1 LVGIEFLFVFR
12 LFSFESRFSFMVLTK
27 LCMLKCRHL
36 RVRVRAPRAVVMRRR
51 EALALLPVL
60 PLAVDPVH
68 LLVEMQVLQGAKI
81 KRIGRR
87 TRTRRRGRGTMKRG
101 RRMSS
106 LPLHQRTLGKK
117 IQGRNPRGEGGLD
130 RQLVC

>member
-1 LVGIEFLFVFR
+1 
-12 LFSFESRFSFMVLTK
+12 
-27 LCMLKCRHL
+27 MLKCRHL
-36 RVRVRAPRAVVMRRR
+36 RVRVKAPRAAVMRRR

-68 LLVEMQVLQGAKI
+68 LLVEMQVLQGAMG
-81 KRIGRR
+81 RRR
-87 TRTRRRGRGTMKRG
+87 TRRRRGRGTMKRG

-106 LPLHQRTLGKK
+106 LPLHQRTLGRK
-117 IQGRNPRGEGGLD
+117 ISGRNPRGEGGLD

>member
-1 LVGIEFLFVFR
+1 
-12 LFSFESRFSFMVLTK
+12 MVLIK
-27 LCMLKCRHL
+27 LCMLKCKHL
-36 RVRVRAPRAVVMRRR
+36 RVRVRAPRVAVMRRR

-87 TRTRRRGRGTMKRG
+87 TKDRGTMTRG

-106 LPLHQRTLGKK
+106 LPLHQRTLGRN
-117 IQGRNPRGEGGLD
+117 IQGRNPRGEGSLD

>member
-1 LVGIEFLFVFR
+1 MFVLR

-36 RVRVRAPRAVVMRRR
+36 RVRMRAPRAALMRRR
-51 EALALLPVL
+51 EVLALLPML

-68 LLVEMQVLQGAKI
+68 LLVKMQVLQGA
-81 KRIGRR
+81 RIGRR
-87 TRTRRRGRGTMKRG
+87 RRGKGTMKRG

-106 LPLHQRTLGKK
+106 LPSTREH
-117 IQGRNPRGEGGLD
+117 
-130 RQLVC
+130 

>member
-1 LVGIEFLFVFR
+1 LVGIEFLFVLR

-27 LCMLKCRHL
+27 LFMLKCRHL
-36 RVRVRAPRAVVMRRR
+36 RVRVRAPRAAVMRRTK
-51 EALALLPVL
+51 ALPLLPPVL
-60 PLAVDPVH
+60 PLAVDPGH
-68 LLVEMQVLQGAKI
+68 LLVEMQVLQGV
-81 KRIGRR
+81 RIGRMR
-87 TRTRRRGRGTMKRG
+87 RTRRRGKGTMKRG

-106 LPLHQRTLGKK
+106 LPLHQRTLGRK

>member
-1 LVGIEFLFVFR
+1 
-12 LFSFESRFSFMVLTK
+12 MVLTK

-51 EALALLPVL
+51 EQLALLPVL

-68 LLVEMQVLQGAKI
+68 LLIEMKVPQGAKI

-87 TRTRRRGRGTMKRG
+87 RRRRRGRGTMKRG

-117 IQGRNPRGEGGLD
+117 IKGRNLRGEGSLD
-130 RQLVC
+130 RQLLC

>member
-1 LVGIEFLFVFR
+1 MGLVGIQFLFVLR
-12 LFSFESRFSFMVLTK
+12 LFSFELGFSFMVLIK
-27 LCMLKCRHL
+27 LCMLKCKHL
-36 RVRVRAPRAVVMRRR
+36 RVRVRAPRVAVMRRR

-87 TRTRRRGRGTMKRG
+87 TKDRGTMTRG

-106 LPLHQRTLGKK
+106 LPLHQRTLGRN
-117 IQGRNPRGEGGLD
+117 IQGRNPRGEGSLD

>member
-1 LVGIEFLFVFR
+1 
-12 LFSFESRFSFMVLTK
+12 MVLIK

-36 RVRVRAPRAVVMRRR
+36 RVKVRAPRVVVMRRR
-51 EALALLPVL
+51 EQVALLPVL

-68 LLVEMQVLQGAKI
+68 LLVEMKVLQGAKI
-81 KRIGRR
+81 KRIGTRTR

-106 LPLHQRTLGKK
+106 LPLHQRTLGRK
-117 IQGRNPRGEGGLD
+117 IQGRNPRGEGSLD